1 MRMPALAALSVL
13 ALAGAADARPRQ
25 TGESQLASLLNGRVA
40 EQPVSC
46 IRTPPTS
53 ELKII
58 DGTAIVF
65 GRGNT
70 IYVNRTQDPGSI
82 NDRHTLVMRKFGNG
96 TELCR
101 TDVVTTFDLT
111 THVYTGN
118 VFLSDFVPYRRASR

>member
-1 MRMPALAALSVL
+1 MRLPALAALSVF

-46 IRTPPTS
+46 IRTLPSS
-53 ELKII
+53 ELKVI

-65 GRGNT
+65 GRGKT
-70 IYVNRTQDPGSI
+70 IYVNRTRDPRSI
-82 NDRHTLVMRKFGNG
+82 NDRHTLVMRKFGSG

-101 TDVVTTFDLT
+101 TDIVTTVDAT
-111 THVYTGN
+111 THTYTGN
-118 VFLSDFVPYRRASR
+118 VFLADFVPYRRAGR